1 MNSRPTQLIDMIG
14 KTIEILGR
22 TFTVDWIDAPKS
34 EDNGKVMVQSD
45 ETEIYHIG
53 DRFEAVAD
61 VMSEISSELRKGKE
75 VKEWPQRMTDRQT
88 PKAKLTY
95 GQYISLNHRISQIHA
110 ELGKMEMIIDDIEM
124 ERQDEHDA
132 SDGESFADCDDLDK
146 IRDAIRFGH
155 QRINEMRYKIRDVME

>member
-1 MNSRPTQLIDMIG
+1 MNSRPTQLLDMVG
-14 KTIEILGR
+14 QTIEILGR

-34 EDNGKVMVQSD
+34 EDNGKIMVQSD

-61 VMSEISSELRKGKE
+61 VMSEISRELRKGG
-75 VKEWPQRMTDRQT
+75 QRITTEQT

-95 GQYISLNHRISQIHA
+95 DQYISLNHRISQIHA

-132 SDGESFADCDDLDK
+132 SDGDLFADCDDLDK

-155 QRINEMRYKIRDVME
+155 QKINDMRNKIRDVME

>member
-1 MNSRPTQLIDMIG
+1 MT
-14 KTIEILGR
+14 
-22 TFTVDWIDAPKS
+22 
-34 EDNGKVMVQSD
+34 
-45 ETEIYHIG
+45 TE
-53 DRFEAVAD
+53 
-61 VMSEISSELRKGKE
+61 
-75 VKEWPQRMTDRQT
+75 QT

-95 GQYISLNHRISQIHA
+95 DQYISLNHRISRIHA

-124 ERQDEHDA
+124 ERQDENDA